1 MSANSNVYGVSVR
14 NVGSYQVAGT
24 PFVTGSTSALG
35 NGSETKIEFP
45 TVTKSFMIHFDSSGA
60 PTNTLDIH
68 FVPVATAPNVIS
80 NDHYIRILSGDSF
93 TFNVKCKEVY
103 ITSNGTGNRFQ
114 LVAELTNIPSRAM
127 FALTGSGISD

>member
-14 NVGSYQVAGT
+14 NVGSYQVSGT

-35 NGSETKIEFP
+35 AGSETKIEFP
-45 TVTKSFMIHFDSSGA
+45 TVTKSFMIHFDSAG
-60 PTNTLDIH
+60 TNTDTLDIH

-80 NDHYIRILSGDSF
+80 NDHYIRILAGDSF

-114 LVAELTNIPSRAM
+114 LVAELTNIPTRAM